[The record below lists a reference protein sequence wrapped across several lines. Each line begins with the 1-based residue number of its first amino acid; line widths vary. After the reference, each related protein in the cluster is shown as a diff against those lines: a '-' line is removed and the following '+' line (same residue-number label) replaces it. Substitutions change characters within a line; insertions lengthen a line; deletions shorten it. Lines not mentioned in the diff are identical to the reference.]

1 MRVAGERL
9 LGWPPGVFPKIAALM
24 PDEGGAV
31 AARAVSVPSWHP
43 TLALTG
49 AVCVAAAAAIPGTV
63 PAL

>member
-1 MRVAGERL
+1 
-9 LGWPPGVFPKIAALM
+9 M